1 MDPQLSSGRAAEGR
15 AWPCKRGWQRH
26 GDGQAEALLTML
38 PWAEAAHQPIGMP
51 GRLFNSFQ
59 SREGHVQFR
68 GS

>member
-1 MDPQLSSGRAAEGR
+1 MNPQLSSGRPAEGR

-26 GDGQAEALLTML
+26 GDGQAEALLTGL
-38 PWAEAAHQPIGMP
+38 PWAEAAH
-51 GRLFNSFQ
+51 RYAWETLNSFQ